1 MPCARR
7 NALRAYARARQLTRT
22 RMDSA
27 RPRPARPVPSTRK
40 PSAWAA
46 IRAPKRTPANQGW
59 RRFANS
65 RRRDPRGRSKFTIVD
80 ISCGKTLSL
89 SVEIGGGGGKL
100 QSPALP
106 LGFPPGRCDL
116 SSCFQLEGRESSRWN
131 DFSNPN
137 AGEARCWDAGRILE
151 SRRNSLSQDRPMPEN
166 PNRAEVARRVEKAEK
181 LLQKGKT
188 ADALAEYL
196 QILEG
201 DSQNDNVRQ
210 MAAELCLSL
219 NRGEQAVRLLGELF
233 ERQVAAADATRASLT
248 YKKLARYA
256 NPTWE
261 QKVRFGQLLEHSN
274 KKLAIGTYENAL
286 EDLQRQGKKEETL
299 LVLRRIVS
307 LEPSQP
313 NHLRMAELS
322 AELGEHVMASQAFL
336 QLAELAE
343 TSGGNSSSWFERA
356 YTENPTDP
364 KMATAYGK
372 SLLSQGEAGAAIF
385 IFEPLV
391 HSGDASLELRDL
403 YAQALL
409 SADRCLESEPL
420 IWQAFEQNPT
430 RMHQVVNLIGK
441 MIDSELDAEAV
452 ALARKLEAFQR
463 RRGERRSFITT
474 MQELLAS
481 HRPSAEMLEF
491 LAELFNASNR
501 ETDYAQ
507 ALLKLFE
514 LYCTKHDYQKAGEC
528 LDRAAEV
535 DPYEPGHQKRLEALR
550 GKIDDQRFNVIA
562 SRFTTVKKEE
572 QEVKVQEPTLGAAAL
587 QELFPR
593 EEERNQDLQKLYIA
607 AGIEPQYAK
616 SATPA
621 SPSVPAPANGGQAV
635 PAAAATAASEAA
647 DVSSLAR
654 VAEITR
660 KLYHQGNAEG
670 VLRTAAD
677 EIGAN
682 WRSGRC
688 IAALRKPG
696 LPPSSVQ
703 EHHMDGLIPAS
714 SAALVSLVET
724 LQDLAVARGT
734 VTVGDAKN
742 APELMGVRSAIEELQ
757 IESLLALPL
766 TEGNDQI
773 GVLILTQNTSRVW
786 QPSEV
791 LVIRTLSDQV
801 LIALNNAGLRRLVKN
816 LSVTDEKSGL
826 LKRASYLD
834 LLQAETRRGLQQGT
848 AVTVLLM
855 QFGRRSALIKE
866 YGEQAVTAVMEQIG
880 QLFSANIR
888 TNDLAFRYEATTVAL
903 VLGDTGEKEAL
914 LAVEKLRRLLKE
926 VRFPG
931 KDKGV
936 EFSAG
941 LAPAVMRQHFDPVDI
956 VTEVANRADQ
966 ALEQAVAQGA
976 GKIVAQAP
984 QFAAAAA
991 MA

>member
-1 MPCARR
+1 
-7 NALRAYARARQLTRT
+7 
-22 RMDSA
+22 
-27 RPRPARPVPSTRK
+27 
-40 PSAWAA
+40 
-46 IRAPKRTPANQGW
+46 
-59 RRFANS
+59 
-65 RRRDPRGRSKFTIVD
+65 
-80 ISCGKTLSL
+80 
-89 SVEIGGGGGKL
+89 
-100 QSPALP
+100 
-106 LGFPPGRCDL
+106 
-116 SSCFQLEGRESSRWN
+116 
-131 DFSNPN
+131 
-137 AGEARCWDAGRILE
+137 
-151 SRRNSLSQDRPMPEN
+151 MPEN
-166 PNRAEVARRVEKAEK
+166 PNRAEIARRIEKAEK

-196 QILEG
+196 QILES
-201 DSQNDNVRQ
+201 DQQNDNVRQ
-210 MAAELCLSL
+210 MAADLCLSL
-219 NRGEQAVRLLGELF
+219 NKGAQAVKLMGELF

-286 EDLQRQGKKEETL
+286 EDLRKQSKQEEAL
-299 LVLRRIVS
+299 LVLRRIVA
-307 LEPSQP
+307 LDPSQG
-313 NHLRMAELS
+313 NHLRAAEL
-322 AELGEHVMASQAFL
+322 AAQLGEHVMASQSFL
-336 QLAELAE
+336 QLAELVE
-343 TSGGNSSSWFERA
+343 TAGGEASQWFERA
-356 YTENPTDP
+356 YTENPADSTVA
-364 KMATAYGK
+364 MAYGK
-372 SLLSQGEAGAAIF
+372 NLLSKGEAGAAIF
-385 IFEPLV
+385 IFEPLAQAE
-391 HSGDASLELRDL
+391 DAPHELRDL

-409 SADRCLESEPL
+409 ATGRCVDSEPL
-420 IWQAFEQNPT
+420 LWQMFEQNPA
-430 RMHQVVNLIGK
+430 RMHQVVSLIGK

-507 ALLKLFE
+507 ALLKLFD
-514 LYCTKHDYQKAGEC
+514 LYCSKHDYQKAGEC

-535 DPYEPGHQKRLEALR
+535 DPYEPGHQKRLAALQ
-550 GKIDDQRFNVIA
+550 GKIDDQRFKVIA
-562 SRFTTVKKEE
+562 SRFAATEKKEE
-572 QEVKVQEPTLGAAAL
+572 QEVKVKEPTLGAAAL
-587 QELFPR
+587 QDLMLQAEILVQYGMRSKAIERLQRIQELFPR
-593 EEERNQDLQKLYIA
+593 EEERNQELQKLYIA

-616 SATPA
+616 SA
-621 SPSVPAPANGGQAV
+621 
-635 PAAAATAASEAA
+635 AAATAPAVAAASASTTTSSTTTSGDQAGAAANEAA

-670 VLRTAAD
+670 VLKTTANEIGSNWRTA
-677 EIGAN
+677 
-682 WRSGRC
+682 RC
-688 IAALRKPG
+688 VVALRKPG

-703 EHHMDGLIPAS
+703 EYHMEGLIPAS
-714 SAALVSLVET
+714 SAALISLVET

-734 VTVGDAKN
+734 VTIGDAKN
-742 APELMGVRSAIEELQ
+742 VPELIDMRPAVEELQ
-757 IESLLALPL
+757 IESVLALPL

-773 GVLILTQNTSRVW
+773 GVLILTQNTGRVW
-786 QPSEV
+786 QASEV

-855 QFGRRSALIKE
+855 EFGRRSALYKE
-866 YGEQAVTAVMEQIG
+866 YGEAAVTAVMEQIG

-888 TNDLAFRYEATTVAL
+888 TNDLAFRYEATAVAL
-903 VLGDTGEKEAL
+903 VLGDTGEKEAV
-914 LAVEKLRRLLKE
+914 LAVEKLRRLLAD

-931 KDKGV
+931 KDKSV

-941 LAPAVMRQHFDPVDI
+941 LAQAVMRQHFDPVDI
-956 VTEVANRADQ
+956 VTEVANRADH
-966 ALEQAVAQGA
+966 ALELAVAQGA
-976 GKIVAQAP
+976 GKIVSQAP
-984 QFAAAAA
+984 QFAASAAVA
-991 MA
+991 

>member
-1 MPCARR
+1 
-7 NALRAYARARQLTRT
+7 
-22 RMDSA
+22 
-27 RPRPARPVPSTRK
+27 
-40 PSAWAA
+40 
-46 IRAPKRTPANQGW
+46 
-59 RRFANS
+59 
-65 RRRDPRGRSKFTIVD
+65 
-80 ISCGKTLSL
+80 
-89 SVEIGGGGGKL
+89 
-100 QSPALP
+100 
-106 LGFPPGRCDL
+106 
-116 SSCFQLEGRESSRWN
+116 
-131 DFSNPN
+131 
-137 AGEARCWDAGRILE
+137 
-151 SRRNSLSQDRPMPEN
+151 MPEP

-201 DSQNDNVRQ
+201 DPENDNVRQ
-210 MAAELCLSL
+210 MSAELSLSL
-219 NRGEQAVRLLGELF
+219 NKGPQAVRLLGELF
-233 ERQVAAADATRASLT
+233 ERQVAATDATRASLT
-248 YKKLARYA
+248 YKKLARYT

-286 EDLQRQGKKEETL
+286 EDLLKQGKKEEGL

-307 LEPSQP
+307 LEASQA
-313 NHLRMAELS
+313 NHLRVAELS
-322 AELGEHVMASQAFL
+322 ADLGEHVMASQSFL

-343 TSGGNSSSWFERA
+343 TAGGNAGQWFERA
-356 YTENPTDP
+356 YTENPADS
-364 KMATAYGK
+364 KIAVAYGK
-372 SLLSQGEAGAAIF
+372 SLLSRGEAGAAIF

-391 HSGDASLELRDL
+391 HGGDESLELRDL

-409 SADRCLESEPL
+409 SVDRCLDSEPL
-420 IWQAFEQNPT
+420 IWQMFEQNPA
-430 RMHQVVNLIGK
+430 RMHQVVSLIGK
-441 MIDSELDAEAV
+441 MIDSALDAEAV

-501 ETDYAQ
+501 ESDYAQ
-507 ALLKLFE
+507 ALVKLFE

-535 DPYEPGHQKRLEALR
+535 DPYEPGHHKRLEALR

-572 QEVKVQEPTLGAAAL
+572 QQAVKAPEPTLGAAAL
-587 QELFPR
+587 QDLMLQAEILVQYGMRSKAIERLQRIQELFPR

-616 SATPA
+616 SA
-621 SPSVPAPANGGQAV
+621 PAPAPT
-635 PAAAATAASEAA
+635 PAAASSDPASAPAAPAAANDVA

-670 VLRTAAD
+670 VLKTAAN

-682 WRSGRC
+682 WKTARC
-688 IAALRKPG
+688 LVALRKPG

-703 EHHMDGLIPAS
+703 EYHMEGLIPAS
-714 SAALVSLVET
+714 SAALVGVVEA
-724 LQDLAVARGT
+724 LQDLVVARGT
-734 VTVGDAKN
+734 VTFGDAGN
-742 APELMGVRSAIEELQ
+742 APELMGIRKAIEELQ

-766 TEGNDQI
+766 TEGDDQI
-773 GVLILTQNTSRVW
+773 GVLILTQNTGRVW
-786 QPSEV
+786 QATEI

-855 QFGRRSALIKE
+855 QFGRRSALIRE
-866 YGEQAVTAVMEQIG
+866 YGEQAVTTVMEQIG

-914 LAVEKLRRLLKE
+914 LAVEKLKRLLGE
-926 VRFPG
+926 VRLPG
-931 KDKGV
+931 KDKAV

-941 LAPAVMRQHFDPVDI
+941 LAQAVMRQHFDPVDI
-956 VTEVANRADQ
+956 VTEVANRADH
-966 ALEQAVAQGA
+966 ALELAVAQGA
-976 GKIVAQAP
+976 GNIVSQAP
-984 QFAAAAA
+984 QFAASAAVA
-991 MA
+991 

>member
-1 MPCARR
+1 MLVLGV
-7 NALRAYARARQLTRT
+7 N
-22 RMDSA
+22 
-27 RPRPARPVPSTRK
+27 PRIKAGAS
-40 PSAWAA
+40 
-46 IRAPKRTPANQGW
+46 I
-59 RRFANS
+59 
-65 RRRDPRGRSKFTIVD
+65 
-80 ISCGKTLSL
+80 
-89 SVEIGGGGGKL
+89 
-100 QSPALP
+100 
-106 LGFPPGRCDL
+106 PG
-116 SSCFQLEGRESSRWN
+116 
-131 DFSNPN
+131 P
-137 AGEARCWDAGRILE
+137 
-151 SRRNSLSQDRPMPEN
+151 PMPEN
-166 PNRAEVARRVEKAEK
+166 PNRVEIGRRVEKAEK

-196 QILEG
+196 QILES
-201 DSQNDNVRQ
+201 DRENDNVRQ

-219 NRGEQAVRLLGELF
+219 NKGAQAVRLLGELF

-256 NPTWE
+256 SPTWE

-286 EDLQRQGKKEETL
+286 EDLQRQGKREEGL

-313 NHLRMAELS
+313 NHLRVAEL
-322 AELGEHVMASQAFL
+322 AAALGEHVMAAQSFL

-343 TSGGNSSSWFERA
+343 TAGGNASPWFERA
-356 YTENPTDP
+356 YTEDPTES
-364 KMATAYGK
+364 KIAVAYGK
-372 SLLSQGEAGAAIF
+372 SLLSRGESGAAIF

-391 HSGDASLELRDL
+391 QAGDASLELRDL

-409 SADRCLESEPL
+409 AADRCVDSEPL
-420 IWQAFEQNPT
+420 IWQMFEQNPA

-441 MIDSELDAEAV
+441 MIDSELDVEAV
-452 ALARKLEAFQR
+452 ALARKLEVFQR

-507 ALLKLFE
+507 ALLKLFD
-514 LYCTKHDYQKAGEC
+514 LYCTKHDYQRAGEC

-535 DPYEPGHQKRLEALR
+535 DPYEPGHQKRLEGLR

-562 SRFTTVKKEE
+562 SRFAATVKKEE

-587 QELFPR
+587 QDLMLQAEILVQYGMRSKAIERLQRIQELFPG
-593 EEERNQDLQKLYIA
+593 EEERNQELQRLYIA

-616 SATPA
+616 PVTPA
-621 SPSVPAPANGGQAV
+621 APAA
-635 PAAAATAASEAA
+635 PAASGDQAALAATAAASQAA

-670 VLRTAAD
+670 VLKTAAN

-682 WRSGRC
+682 WRTARC

-703 EHHMDGLIPAS
+703 EYHMEGLIPAS

-734 VTVGDAKN
+734 VTVGDARN
-742 APELMGVRSAIEELQ
+742 AAELMGVRSAVEELQ

-773 GVLILTQNTSRVW
+773 GVLILTQNVARVW
-786 QPSEV
+786 QASEV

-834 LLQAETRRGLQQGT
+834 LLQAEIRRGLQQGT

-855 QFGRRSALIKE
+855 QFGRRNALIRE

-914 LAVEKLRRLLKE
+914 LAVGKLQRLLAE

-941 LAPAVMRQHFDPVDI
+941 LAQAVMRQHFDPVDI
-956 VTEVANRADQ
+956 VTEVANRADH
-966 ALEQAVAQGA
+966 ALELAVAQGA
-976 GKIVAQAP
+976 GEIVSQAAQL
-984 QFAAAAA
+984 AASAAVA
-991 MA
+991 

>member
-1 MPCARR
+1 
-7 NALRAYARARQLTRT
+7 
-22 RMDSA
+22 
-27 RPRPARPVPSTRK
+27 
-40 PSAWAA
+40 
-46 IRAPKRTPANQGW
+46 
-59 RRFANS
+59 
-65 RRRDPRGRSKFTIVD
+65 
-80 ISCGKTLSL
+80 
-89 SVEIGGGGGKL
+89 
-100 QSPALP
+100 
-106 LGFPPGRCDL
+106 
-116 SSCFQLEGRESSRWN
+116 
-131 DFSNPN
+131 
-137 AGEARCWDAGRILE
+137 
-151 SRRNSLSQDRPMPEN
+151 MPEN
-166 PNRAEVARRVEKAEK
+166 PNRAELARRVEKAEK

-196 QILEG
+196 QILES
-201 DSQNDNVRQ
+201 DPENDNVRQ

-219 NRGEQAVRLLGELF
+219 SKGAQAVRLLGELF
-233 ERQVAAADATRASLT
+233 ERQVAATDATRASLT
-248 YKKLARYA
+248 YKKLARYT

-286 EDLQRQGKKEETL
+286 EDLQRQGKKEEAL
-299 LVLRRIVS
+299 LILQRILS

-313 NHLRMAELS
+313 NHLRVAELS
-322 AELGEHVMASQAFL
+322 AELGEHVMASQSFL

-343 TSGGNSSSWFERA
+343 TSGGNASPWFERA
-356 YTENPTDP
+356 YTENPADS
-364 KMATAYGK
+364 KSALAYGK
-372 SLLSQGEAGAAIF
+372 SLLSRGESGAAIF

-391 HSGDASLELRDL
+391 HSGNASLELRDL

-409 SADRCLESEPL
+409 SADRCLDSEPL
-420 IWQAFEQNPT
+420 IWQMFEQNPA
-430 RMHQVVNLIGK
+430 RIHQVVSLIGK

-463 RRGERRSFITT
+463 RRGERRSFIAT

-507 ALLKLFE
+507 ALLKLFD

-535 DPYEPGHQKRLEALR
+535 DPYEPGHQKRLEGLR

-562 SRFTTVKKEE
+562 SRFTPVKKEE
-572 QEVKVQEPTLGAAAL
+572 EPAKAPEPTLGAAAL
-587 QELFPR
+587 QDLMLQAEILVQYGMRSKAIERLQRIQELFPR
-593 EEERNQDLQKLYIA
+593 EEERNQDLQRLYIA

-616 SATPA
+616 PA
-621 SPSVPAPANGGQAV
+621 AAV
-635 PAAAATAASEAA
+635 PAAPLRRVANRQRRAAAAASDVA
-647 DVSSLAR
+647 DVSSLAK

-670 VLRTAAD
+670 VLKTAAN

-682 WRSGRC
+682 WRTARC

-703 EHHMDGLIPAS
+703 EYHMEGLIPAS

-734 VTVGDAKN
+734 VTIGDARN
-742 APELMGVRSAIEELQ
+742 APELMGVRSAVEELQ

-773 GVLILTQNTSRVW
+773 GVLILTQNTGRVW
-786 QPSEV
+786 QASEV

-834 LLQAETRRGLQQGT
+834 LLQAEIRRGLQQGT

-855 QFGRRSALIKE
+855 QFGRRGALIKE

-914 LAVEKLRRLLKE
+914 LAVEKLRRLLGE

-941 LAPAVMRQHFDPVDI
+941 LAQAVMRPAFRPGGHCDRSGQPRRS
-956 VTEVANRADQ
+956 RAGAGGGAGRGEDCESG
-966 ALEQAVAQGA
+966 AAVRGIRAVA
-976 GKIVAQAP
+976 
-984 QFAAAAA
+984 
-991 MA
+991 

>member
-1 MPCARR
+1 
-7 NALRAYARARQLTRT
+7 
-22 RMDSA
+22 
-27 RPRPARPVPSTRK
+27 
-40 PSAWAA
+40 
-46 IRAPKRTPANQGW
+46 
-59 RRFANS
+59 
-65 RRRDPRGRSKFTIVD
+65 
-80 ISCGKTLSL
+80 
-89 SVEIGGGGGKL
+89 
-100 QSPALP
+100 
-106 LGFPPGRCDL
+106 
-116 SSCFQLEGRESSRWN
+116 
-131 DFSNPN
+131 
-137 AGEARCWDAGRILE
+137 
-151 SRRNSLSQDRPMPEN
+151 MPEN

-188 ADALAEYL
+188 ADALTEYL
-196 QILEG
+196 QVL
-201 DSQNDNVRQ
+201 DSDPQNDNVRQ

-219 NRGEQAVRLLGELF
+219 NKGAQAVRLLGELF

-286 EDLQRQGKKEETL
+286 EDLQRQGRKEEVL
-299 LVLRRIVS
+299 LVLRRVVS
-307 LEPSQP
+307 LEPSQT
-313 NHLRMAELS
+313 NHLRVAELS
-322 AELGEHVMASQAFL
+322 AELGEHAMASQSFL
-336 QLAELAE
+336 QLAELTEAA
-343 TSGGNSSSWFERA
+343 GGNASSWFERA
-356 YTENPTDP
+356 YTENPTDS
-364 KMATAYGK
+364 KIAVAYGK
-372 SLLSQGEAGAAIF
+372 SLLSRGEAGAAIF

-391 HSGDASLELRDL
+391 HGGDASLDLRDL

-409 SADRCLESEPL
+409 AAGRCVESEPL
-420 IWQAFEQNPT
+420 IWQLFEQNPA

-452 ALARKLEAFQR
+452 ALSRKLEAFQR
-463 RRGERRSFITT
+463 RRGERRSFIAT

-481 HRPSAEMLEF
+481 HRPSAETLEF

-507 ALLKLFE
+507 ALLKLFD
-514 LYCTKHDYQKAGEC
+514 LYCAKHDYQKAGEC
-528 LDRAAEV
+528 LDRAADV
-535 DPYEPGHQKRLEALR
+535 DPYEPGHQRRLESLR
-550 GKIDDQRFNVIA
+550 GKIDDQRFKVIA
-562 SRFTTVKKEE
+562 SRFTTVKKE
-572 QEVKVQEPTLGAAAL
+572 QQTVKVEEPTLGAAAL
-587 QELFPR
+587 QDLMLQAEILVQYGMRSKAIERLQRIRELFPR
-593 EEERNQDLQKLYIA
+593 EEEHNQELQRLYIS
-607 AGIEPQYAK
+607 AGIEPQYTK
-616 SATPA
+616 SGPT
-621 SPSVPAPANGGQAV
+621 AV
-635 PAAAATAASEAA
+635 PAAPAAANGDQAAPAVVTTAATAPPTTAASDTA

-670 VLRTAAD
+670 VLKTAAN
-677 EIGAN
+677 EVGGN
-682 WRSGRC
+682 WRAARC

-703 EHHMDGLIPAS
+703 EYHMEGLIPAS
-714 SAALVSLVET
+714 SAALVTLVET

-734 VTVGDAKN
+734 VTIGDAGN
-742 APELMGVRSAIEELQ
+742 APELMGVRSAVEELQ

-773 GVLILTQNTSRVW
+773 GVLILTQNTGRVW

-848 AVTVLLM
+848 TVTVLLM
-855 QFGRRSALIKE
+855 QFGRRGALIRE
-866 YGEQAVTAVMEQIG
+866 HGEQAVTAAMEQIG

-914 LAVEKLRRLLKE
+914 LAVEKLRRLLAE

-931 KDKGV
+931 KDQAV
-936 EFSAG
+936 EFNAG
-941 LAPAVMRQHFDPVDI
+941 LAQAVMRQHFDPVDI
-956 VTEVANRADQ
+956 VTEVANRADH
-966 ALEQAVAQGA
+966 ALEQAVAQGGGTVVSQPPPSA
-976 GKIVAQAP
+976 ASAAVA
-984 QFAAAAA
+984 
-991 MA
+991 

>member
-1 MPCARR
+1 LLVLGVNPRIKAGV
-7 NALRAYARARQLTRT
+7 
-22 RMDSA
+22 SV
-27 RPRPARPVPSTRK
+27 PRP
-40 PSAWAA
+40 
-46 IRAPKRTPANQGW
+46 
-59 RRFANS
+59 
-65 RRRDPRGRSKFTIVD
+65 
-80 ISCGKTLSL
+80 
-89 SVEIGGGGGKL
+89 
-100 QSPALP
+100 
-106 LGFPPGRCDL
+106 
-116 SSCFQLEGRESSRWN
+116 
-131 DFSNPN
+131 
-137 AGEARCWDAGRILE
+137 
-151 SRRNSLSQDRPMPEN
+151 PMPEN
-166 PNRAEVARRVEKAEK
+166 PNRAEIARRVEKAEK

-196 QILEG
+196 QILES
-201 DSQNDNVRQ
+201 DPQNDNVRQ
-210 MAAELCLSL
+210 MAADLCLSL
-219 NRGEQAVRLLGELF
+219 NKGAQAVRLLGELF
-233 ERQVAAADATRASLT
+233 ERQVAATDATRASLT

-286 EDLQRQGKKEETL
+286 EDLQRQGQKEEGL

-307 LEPSQP
+307 LEPSQT
-313 NHLRMAELS
+313 NHLRVAELS
-322 AELGEHVMASQAFL
+322 AELGEHAMASQSFL

-343 TSGGNSSSWFERA
+343 TPGGNASPWFERA
-356 YTENPTDP
+356 YTENPADS
-364 KMATAYGK
+364 KVAVAYGK
-372 SLLSQGEAGAAIF
+372 SLLSRGEAGAAIF

-391 HSGDASLELRDL
+391 HAGDASLELRDL

-409 SADRCLESEPL
+409 SADRCVDSEPL
-420 IWQAFEQNPT
+420 IWQIFEQNPA

-463 RRGERRSFITT
+463 RRGERRSFIAT

-481 HRPSAEMLEF
+481 HRPSAETLEF
-491 LAELFNASNR
+491 LAEMFNASNR

-507 ALLKLFE
+507 ALLKLFD
-514 LYCTKHDYQKAGEC
+514 LYCAKHDYQKAGEC
-528 LDRAAEV
+528 LDRGAEV

-562 SRFTTVKKEE
+562 SRFAAVKKEE
-572 QEVKVQEPTLGAAAL
+572 HAVKVEEPTLGAAAL
-587 QELFPR
+587 QDLMLQAEILVQYGMRSKAIERLQRIQELFPR
-593 EEERNQDLQKLYIA
+593 EEERNQELQRLYIA
-607 AGIEPQYAK
+607 AGIAPQYAN
-616 SATPA
+616 SATTA
-621 SPSVPAPANGGQAV
+621 APAAGASSDQAA
-635 PAAAATAASEAA
+635 PEAAAAATAGEAA

-670 VLRTAAD
+670 VLKTAASEIGGNWRTA
-677 EIGAN
+677 
-682 WRSGRC
+682 RC

-703 EHHMDGLIPAS
+703 EYHMEGLIPVS

-734 VTVGDAKN
+734 VTIGDAGN
-742 APELMGVRSAIEELQ
+742 APELMGVRSAVEELQ

-773 GVLILTQNTSRVW
+773 GVLILTQNASRVW
-786 QPSEV
+786 QASEV

-855 QFGRRSALIKE
+855 QFGRRGALIKE

-914 LAVEKLRRLLKE
+914 LAMEKLRRLLAE

-931 KDKGV
+931 KDKAV

-941 LAPAVMRQHFDPVDI
+941 LAQAVMRQHFDPVDI
-956 VTEVANRADQ
+956 VTEVANRADH

-976 GKIVAQAP
+976 GKIVSQAP
-984 QFAAAAA
+984 QFATSAAVA
-991 MA
+991 

>member
-1 MPCARR
+1 
-7 NALRAYARARQLTRT
+7 
-22 RMDSA
+22 
-27 RPRPARPVPSTRK
+27 
-40 PSAWAA
+40 
-46 IRAPKRTPANQGW
+46 
-59 RRFANS
+59 
-65 RRRDPRGRSKFTIVD
+65 
-80 ISCGKTLSL
+80 
-89 SVEIGGGGGKL
+89 
-100 QSPALP
+100 
-106 LGFPPGRCDL
+106 
-116 SSCFQLEGRESSRWN
+116 
-131 DFSNPN
+131 
-137 AGEARCWDAGRILE
+137 
-151 SRRNSLSQDRPMPEN
+151 MPEN
-166 PNRAEVARRVEKAEK
+166 PNRTEVTRRVEKAEK

-196 QILEG
+196 QILES

-210 MAAELCLSL
+210 MAADLSLSL
-219 NRGEQAVRLLGELF
+219 NKGAQAVRLLGELF
-233 ERQVAAADATRASLT
+233 DRQVTARDGTRASLT

-261 QKVRFGQLLEHSN
+261 QKVRFGQLLEHTN
-274 KKLAIGTYENAL
+274 KKVAVGTYENAL
-286 EDLQRQGKKEETL
+286 EDLEREGKKEEAL
-299 LVLRRIVS
+299 LVLQRVVT
-307 LEPSQP
+307 LDPSQT
-313 NHLRMAELS
+313 NYLRVAELS

-336 QLAELAE
+336 RLAELIE
-343 TSGGNSSSWFERA
+343 TAGGSAGPWFERA
-356 YTENPTDP
+356 YAENPSDS
-364 KMATAYGK
+364 KIAVAYGK
-372 SLLSQGEAGAAIF
+372 SLLTRGEAGAAIF

-391 HSGDASLELRDL
+391 QSQTEEASVELRDL

-409 SADRCLESEPL
+409 SADRCVDSEPL
-420 IWQAFEQNPT
+420 IWQLFEQNPA
-430 RMHQVVNLIGK
+430 RMHQVVSLIGK
-441 MIDSELDAEAV
+441 MIDSELDVEAV

-463 RRGERRSFITT
+463 RRGERRSFVTT

-481 HRPSAEMLEF
+481 HRASAEMLEF

-507 ALLKLFE
+507 ALLKLFD
-514 LYCTKHDYQKAGEC
+514 LYCAKHDYQKAGEC

-550 GKIDDQRFNVIA
+550 GRIDDQRFKVIA
-562 SRFTTVKKEE
+562 SRFAATVKKEE
-572 QEVKVQEPTLGAAAL
+572 QHVKIEEPTLGAAAL
-587 QELFPR
+587 QDLMLQAEILVQYGMRSKAIERLQHIQELFPR
-593 EEERNQDLQKLYIA
+593 EEERNQELQRLYIA
-607 AGIEPQYAK
+607 AGIEPHYAK
-616 SATPA
+616 SNTLAAP
-621 SPSVPAPANGGQAV
+621 PAPAAPVVSND
-635 PAAAATAASEAA
+635 PAAAATALAASAAASHAA
-647 DVSSLAR
+647 DVSSLTK

-670 VLRTAAD
+670 VLKTAAN

-682 WRSGRC
+682 WRTARC

-703 EHHMDGLIPAS
+703 EYHMEGMIPAS
-714 SAALVSLVET
+714 ASALVSLVET
-724 LQDLAVARGT
+724 LQDLVVARGT
-734 VTVGDAKN
+734 VTIGDAGN
-742 APELMGVRSAIEELQ
+742 SPELISARNVIEELQ

-773 GVLILTQNTSRVW
+773 GVLILTQNTGRIW
-786 QPSEV
+786 QASEV

-848 AVTVLLM
+848 MVTVLLM
-855 QFGRRSALIKE
+855 QFGRRNALVKE
-866 YGEQAVTAVMEQIG
+866 YGEQAVTSVMEQIG

-914 LAVEKLRRLLKE
+914 LAVEKLKRLLSE

-931 KDKGV
+931 KNEEV

-941 LAPAVMRQHFDPVDI
+941 LAQAVMRQHFDPVDI
-956 VTEVANRADQ
+956 VTEVANRADH
-966 ALEQAVAQGA
+966 ALELAVVQGA
-976 GKIVAQAP
+976 GKIVSQAP
-984 QFAAAAA
+984 QFLASAAVA
-991 MA
+991 

>member
-1 MPCARR
+1 
-7 NALRAYARARQLTRT
+7 
-22 RMDSA
+22 
-27 RPRPARPVPSTRK
+27 
-40 PSAWAA
+40 
-46 IRAPKRTPANQGW
+46 
-59 RRFANS
+59 
-65 RRRDPRGRSKFTIVD
+65 
-80 ISCGKTLSL
+80 
-89 SVEIGGGGGKL
+89 
-100 QSPALP
+100 
-106 LGFPPGRCDL
+106 
-116 SSCFQLEGRESSRWN
+116 
-131 DFSNPN
+131 
-137 AGEARCWDAGRILE
+137 
-151 SRRNSLSQDRPMPEN
+151 MPEN
-166 PNRAEVARRVEKAEK
+166 PNRAEIARRVEKAEK

-196 QILEG
+196 LILES
-201 DSQNDNVRQ
+201 DPPNDNVRQ
-210 MAAELCLSL
+210 MAADLCLSL
-219 NRGEQAVRLLGELF
+219 NKGPQAVRLMGELF

-248 YKKLARYA
+248 YKKLARYT

-286 EDLQRQGKKEETL
+286 EDLNKQGRKEEAL
-299 LVLRRIVS
+299 LVLQRIVS
-307 LEPSQP
+307 LEPSQT
-313 NHLRMAELS
+313 NHQRIAEVS
-322 AELGEHVMASQAFL
+322 AQLGEHVMASQSFL
-336 QLAELAE
+336 QLAELVEAA
-343 TSGGNSSSWFERA
+343 GGNAGQWFERA
-356 YTENPTDP
+356 YTENPSDA
-364 KMATAYGK
+364 KIALAYGK
-372 SLLSQGEAGAAIF
+372 SLLTRGEAGAAIF

-391 HSGDASLELRDL
+391 HAGDASLDLRDL

-409 SADRCLESEPL
+409 LADRCLECEPL
-420 IWQAFEQNPT
+420 IWSLFEQNPA
-430 RMHQVVNLIGK
+430 RIHQVVGLIGK

-463 RRGERRSFITT
+463 RRGERRSFIAT

-507 ALLKLFE
+507 ALLKLFD

-535 DPYEPGHQKRLEALR
+535 DPYETGHQKRLEALR

-562 SRFTTVKKEE
+562 SRFSATVKREETTVKAP
-572 QEVKVQEPTLGAAAL
+572 EPTLGPAAL
-587 QELFPR
+587 QDLMLQAEILVQYGMRSKAIERLQRIQELFPR
-593 EEERNQDLQKLYIA
+593 EEERNPDLQKLYMA
-607 AGIEPQYAK
+607 AGIERQYAK
-616 SATPA
+616 TPGASAPVT
-621 SPSVPAPANGGQAV
+621 APAA
-635 PAAAATAASEAA
+635 PSADAPAAAAAATAASEAA

-670 VLRTAAD
+670 VLKTTAS
-677 EIGAN
+677 EIGSN
-682 WRSGRC
+682 WRTSRC
-688 IAALRKPG
+688 IVALRKPG
-696 LPPSSVQ
+696 LPPSSIQ
-703 EHHMDGLIPAS
+703 EYHMDGLIPAS
-714 SAALVSLVET
+714 SGALVSLIET
-724 LQDLAVARGT
+724 VQDLAVARGT
-734 VTVGDAKN
+734 VMVGDAKN
-742 APELMGVRSAIEELQ
+742 SPELMGVRNSVEELQ

-766 TEGNDQI
+766 TEGNDSNKEQI
-773 GVLILTQNTSRVW
+773 GVLILTQSAARVW
-786 QPSEV
+786 QPAEV

-848 AVTVLLM
+848 TVTVLLM

-866 YGEQAVTAVMEQIG
+866 YGEQSVTAVMEQIG

-914 LAVEKLRRLLKE
+914 LAVEKLRRLLTE

-931 KDKGV
+931 KDKAV

-941 LAPAVMRQHFDPVDI
+941 LAQAVMRQHFDPVDI
-956 VTEVANRADQ
+956 VTEVANRADH
-966 ALEQAVAQGA
+966 ALELAVAQGA
-976 GKIVAQAP
+976 GKIVSQAP
-984 QFAAAAA
+984 QFAASAAVA
-991 MA
+991 

>member
-1 MPCARR
+1 
-7 NALRAYARARQLTRT
+7 
-22 RMDSA
+22 
-27 RPRPARPVPSTRK
+27 
-40 PSAWAA
+40 
-46 IRAPKRTPANQGW
+46 
-59 RRFANS
+59 
-65 RRRDPRGRSKFTIVD
+65 
-80 ISCGKTLSL
+80 
-89 SVEIGGGGGKL
+89 
-100 QSPALP
+100 
-106 LGFPPGRCDL
+106 
-116 SSCFQLEGRESSRWN
+116 
-131 DFSNPN
+131 
-137 AGEARCWDAGRILE
+137 
-151 SRRNSLSQDRPMPEN
+151 MPEN
-166 PNRAEVARRVEKAEK
+166 PNRVEIGRRVEKAEK

-188 ADALAEYL
+188 VDALAEYL
-196 QILEG
+196 QILES
-201 DSQNDNVRQ
+201 DPENDNVRQ

-219 NRGEQAVRLLGELF
+219 NKGAQAVRLLGELF
-233 ERQVAAADATRASLT
+233 ERQVTAADATRASLT

-256 NPTWE
+256 SPTWE

-274 KKLAIGTYENAL
+274 KKLATGTYENAL
-286 EDLQRQGKKEETL
+286 EDLQRQGKKEEGL

-313 NHLRMAELS
+313 NHLRVAEL
-322 AELGEHVMASQAFL
+322 AAALGEHVMAAQSFL

-343 TSGGNSSSWFERA
+343 TAGGNASQWFERA
-356 YTENPTDP
+356 YTENPTDS
-364 KMATAYGK
+364 KIAVAYGK
-372 SLLSQGEAGAAIF
+372 SLLSQGESGAAIF

-391 HSGDASLELRDL
+391 HAGDESLELRDL

-409 SADRCLESEPL
+409 AADRCVDSEPL
-420 IWQAFEQNPT
+420 IWQMFEQNPA

-463 RRGERRSFITT
+463 RRGERRSFIAT

-507 ALLKLFE
+507 ALLKLFD
-514 LYCTKHDYQKAGEC
+514 LYCTKHNYQKAGEC

-535 DPYEPGHQKRLEALR
+535 DPYEPGHQKRLEGLR

-562 SRFTTVKKEE
+562 SRFTATVKKEE
-572 QEVKVQEPTLGAAAL
+572 QEVKAKEPTLGAAAL
-587 QELFPR
+587 QDLMLQAEILVQYGMRSKAIERLQRIQELFPR
-593 EEERNQDLQKLYIA
+593 EEERNQDLQRLYIA
-607 AGIEPQYAK
+607 AGIEPQYPKPVAI
-616 SATPA
+616 AAP
-621 SPSVPAPANGGQAV
+621 PAPVATSGEQAV
-635 PAAAATAASEAA
+635 TVAATAASETA

-670 VLRTAAD
+670 VLKTTAN

-682 WRSGRC
+682 WRTARC

-703 EHHMDGLIPAS
+703 EYHMEGLIPAS

-734 VTVGDAKN
+734 ATIGDAGN
-742 APELMGVRSAIEELQ
+742 APELMGVRAAVEELQ

-773 GVLILTQNTSRVW
+773 GVLILTQNVGRVW
-786 QPSEV
+786 QASEV

-855 QFGRRSALIKE
+855 QFGRRNALIKE

-888 TNDLAFRYEATTVAL
+888 TNDLAFRYETTTVAL

-914 LAVEKLRRLLKE
+914 LAVGKLRRLLGE

-941 LAPAVMRQHFDPVDI
+941 LAQAVMRQHFDPVDI
-956 VTEVANRADQ
+956 VTEVANRADH
-966 ALEQAVAQGA
+966 ALELAVAKGA
-976 GKIVAQAP
+976 GEVVSQAP
-984 QFAAAAA
+984 QFAASGAVA
-991 MA
+991 

>member
-1 MPCARR
+1 
-7 NALRAYARARQLTRT
+7 
-22 RMDSA
+22 
-27 RPRPARPVPSTRK
+27 
-40 PSAWAA
+40 
-46 IRAPKRTPANQGW
+46 
-59 RRFANS
+59 
-65 RRRDPRGRSKFTIVD
+65 
-80 ISCGKTLSL
+80 
-89 SVEIGGGGGKL
+89 
-100 QSPALP
+100 
-106 LGFPPGRCDL
+106 
-116 SSCFQLEGRESSRWN
+116 
-131 DFSNPN
+131 
-137 AGEARCWDAGRILE
+137 
-151 SRRNSLSQDRPMPEN
+151 MPEN
-166 PNRAEVARRVEKAEK
+166 PNRAELTRRVEKAEK

-196 QILEG
+196 QILADDPE
-201 DSQNDNVRQ
+201 NDNVRQ
-210 MAAELCLSL
+210 MAAELSLSL
-219 NRGEQAVRLLGELF
+219 SKGAQAVRLLGELF
-233 ERQVAAADATRASLT
+233 DRQVTAADATRASLT
-248 YKKLARYA
+248 YKKLARYS

-286 EDLQRQGKKEETL
+286 EDLQRQGKKEEAL
-299 LVLRRIVS
+299 LVLQRIVG
-307 LEPSQP
+307 LEPSQA
-313 NHLRMAELS
+313 NHLRIAELS
-322 AELGEHVMASQAFL
+322 SGLGEHVMASQSFL

-343 TSGGNSSSWFERA
+343 TAGGNAGSWFERA
-356 YTENPTDP
+356 YTENPADSKIP
-364 KMATAYGK
+364 LAYGK
-372 SLLSQGEAGAAIF
+372 SLLSRGEAGAAIF

-391 HSGDASLELRDL
+391 HAGDASLELRDL

-409 SADRCLESEPL
+409 AADRCVESEPL
-420 IWQAFEQNPT
+420 IWQMFEQNPA
-430 RMHQVVNLIGK
+430 RMHQVVSLVGK

-507 ALLKLFE
+507 ALLKLFD
-514 LYCTKHDYQKAGEC
+514 LYCAKHDYQKAGEC

-535 DPYEPGHQKRLEALR
+535 DPYEPGHQNRLEGLR

-572 QEVKVQEPTLGAAAL
+572 QEVKAPEPTLGAAAL
-587 QELFPR
+587 QDLMLQAEILVQYGMRSKAIERLQRIQELFPR
-593 EEERNQDLQKLYIA
+593 EEERNQDLQRLYIA

-616 SATPA
+616 AATPA
-621 SPSVPAPANGGQAV
+621 APAAPV
-635 PAAAATAASEAA
+635 AASGDQNAAEASQAA

-670 VLRTAAD
+670 VLKTAAN

-682 WRSGRC
+682 WRTARC
-688 IAALRKPG
+688 IVALRKPG
-696 LPPSSVQ
+696 LPPSSMQ
-703 EHHMDGLIPAS
+703 EYHMDGLIPAS

-724 LQDLAVARGT
+724 LQDLVVARGT
-734 VTVGDAKN
+734 VTFDNAGN
-742 APELMGVRSAIEELQ
+742 APELMGVRSPIEELQ

-766 TEGNDQI
+766 TEGSDQI
-773 GVLILTQNTSRVW
+773 GVLVLTQNAGRVW

-855 QFGRRSALIKE
+855 QFGRRGALIRE
-866 YGEQAVTAVMEQIG
+866 YGEQAVTGVMDQIG

-914 LAVEKLRRLLKE
+914 LAVEKLRRLLGE

-936 EFSAG
+936 DFSAG
-941 LAPAVMRQHFDPVDI
+941 LAQAVMRQHFDPVDI
-956 VTEVANRADQ
+956 VTEVANRADH
-966 ALEQAVAQGA
+966 ALELAAAQGA
-976 GKIVAQAP
+976 GKIVSEAP

-991 MA
+991 GA

>member
-1 MPCARR
+1 
-7 NALRAYARARQLTRT
+7 
-22 RMDSA
+22 
-27 RPRPARPVPSTRK
+27 
-40 PSAWAA
+40 
-46 IRAPKRTPANQGW
+46 
-59 RRFANS
+59 
-65 RRRDPRGRSKFTIVD
+65 
-80 ISCGKTLSL
+80 
-89 SVEIGGGGGKL
+89 
-100 QSPALP
+100 
-106 LGFPPGRCDL
+106 
-116 SSCFQLEGRESSRWN
+116 
-131 DFSNPN
+131 
-137 AGEARCWDAGRILE
+137 
-151 SRRNSLSQDRPMPEN
+151 MPEN
-166 PNRAEVARRVEKAEK
+166 PNRAELARRVEKAEK

-196 QILEG
+196 QILES
-201 DSQNDNVRQ
+201 DPENDNVRQ

-219 NRGEQAVRLLGELF
+219 SKGAQAVRLLGELF
-233 ERQVAAADATRASLT
+233 ERQVAATDATRASLT
-248 YKKLARYA
+248 YKKLARYT

-286 EDLQRQGKKEETL
+286 EDLQRQGKKEEAL
-299 LVLRRIVS
+299 LILQRIVS

-313 NHLRMAELS
+313 NHLRVAELS
-322 AELGEHVMASQAFL
+322 AELGEHVMASQSFL

-343 TSGGNSSSWFERA
+343 TSGGNASPWFERA
-356 YTENPTDP
+356 YTENPADS
-364 KMATAYGK
+364 KSALAYGK
-372 SLLSQGEAGAAIF
+372 SLLSRGESGAAIF

-391 HSGDASLELRDL
+391 HSGNASLELRDL

-409 SADRCLESEPL
+409 SADRCLDSEPL
-420 IWQAFEQNPT
+420 IWQLFEQNPA
-430 RMHQVVNLIGK
+430 RIHQVVSLIGK

-463 RRGERRSFITT
+463 RRGERRSFIAT

-507 ALLKLFE
+507 ALLKLFD

-535 DPYEPGHQKRLEALR
+535 DPYEPGHQKRLEGLR

-562 SRFTTVKKEE
+562 SRFMPVKKEE
-572 QEVKVQEPTLGAAAL
+572 EPAKAPEPTLGAAAL
-587 QELFPR
+587 QDLMLQAEILVQYGMRSKAIERLQRIQELFPR
-593 EEERNQDLQKLYIA
+593 EEERNQDLQRLYIS

-616 SATPA
+616 PA
-621 SPSVPAPANGGQAV
+621 AAVVPAAPSAASGEQAA
-635 PAAAATAASEAA
+635 PAAAAASDVA
-647 DVSSLAR
+647 DVSSLAK

-670 VLRTAAD
+670 VLKTATN

-682 WRSGRC
+682 WRTARC

-703 EHHMDGLIPAS
+703 EYHIEGLIPAS

-734 VTVGDAKN
+734 VTIGDARN
-742 APELMGVRSAIEELQ
+742 APELMGVRSAVEELQ

-773 GVLILTQNTSRVW
+773 GVLILTQNTGRAW
-786 QPSEV
+786 QASEV

-834 LLQAETRRGLQQGT
+834 LLQAEIRRGLQQGT
-848 AVTVLLM
+848 TVTVLLM
-855 QFGRRSALIKE
+855 QFGRRGALIKE
-866 YGEQAVTAVMEQIG
+866 YGEQAVTLVMEQIG

-888 TNDLAFRYEATTVAL
+888 TNDLAFHYEATTVAL

-914 LAVEKLRRLLKE
+914 LAVEKLRRLLGE

-941 LAPAVMRQHFDPVDI
+941 LAQAVMRPHFDPADI
-956 VTEVANRADQ
+956 VTEVANRADH
-966 ALEQAVAQGA
+966 ALELAVAQGA
-976 GKIVAQAP
+976 GKIVSQAP
-984 QFAAAAA
+984 QFAASAAVA
-991 MA
+991 